1 MKFLFGST
9 QNLPGETEAAVFV
22 MDDLDEKKRTLYM
35 QKGKF
40 AEKLESGT
48 NNRTFMFKVT
58 GCILKHFEAFQ

>member
-1 MKFLFGST
+1 M
-9 QNLPGETEAAVFV
+9 FV

-40 AEKLESGT
+40 TEKLESGT

>member
-1 MKFLFGST
+1 M
-9 QNLPGETEAAVFV
+9 FV

-40 AEKLESGT
+40 TEKLESGA

-58 GCILKHFEAFQ
+58 GCILEYFEAFQ